1 MQIQKYQ
8 RLLCESKLAT
18 LPFISVSEIAF
29 NITLLNAQFLRK
41 LYKDIM
47 KDAYLLGNH
56 VLCLTRS
63 QLQIDEDTSYIES
76 NL

>member
-1 MQIQKYQ
+1 M
-8 RLLCESKLAT
+8 
-18 LPFISVSEIAF
+18 SEIAF